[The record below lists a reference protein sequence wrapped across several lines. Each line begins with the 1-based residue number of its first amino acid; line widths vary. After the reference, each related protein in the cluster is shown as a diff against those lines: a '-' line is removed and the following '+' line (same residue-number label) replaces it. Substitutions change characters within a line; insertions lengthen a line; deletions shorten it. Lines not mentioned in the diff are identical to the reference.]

1 MQKGDEIPLTN
12 LRLIGSIKEGEFP
25 CTDSYG
31 NVSSTCENTY
41 WNSFLAGITMENWSS
56 TQYCLKTLYTEQ
68 LPELISK
75 LMKSDSYDELYH
87 LQCLISGSLDGLRS
101 IKDLYKRNYQREAW
115 LDSIILDYAQTQI
128 SNICKYFNEENYNI
142 KIDSDNE
149 EEEGTAKNQD

>member
-12 LRLIGSIKEGEFP
+12 LRLIASVKEGEFP
-25 CTDSYG
+25 CTDAYG
-31 NVSSTCENTY
+31 NVSCTCENTY
-41 WNSFLAGITMENWSS
+41 WNSFLASITMENWTS

-75 LMKSDSYDELYH
+75 LMKSDSYDELDH
-87 LQCLISGSLDGLRS
+87 LRILIQSSLDGLKS

-128 SNICKYFNEENYNI
+128 RNICKYFNEENYNI
-142 KIDSDNE
+142 ESIDSDSDDEKEN
-149 EEEGTAKNQD
+149 KDK